1 MFNPLQPNN
10 NDTQNFRV
18 PTPSIPQQRDL
29 LIPHDGIKSHGFLG
43 NSISG
48 VQDQKKK
55 GKNDDEVINVK
66 KFVHREIERQRRQEM
81 ANLSGSLRTLLP
93 PQYIKIGNSKN
104 SKLDNLSNFTV
115 TVNHF
120 PDGVEILIETEFE
133 AKQGFPPSRIL
144 RELLQRGFNIVS
156 CVSTRTDEKRSL
168 HRIQL
173 EASNL
178 TFKDL
183 SGLQERLTHVMN
195 CTNGSC

>member
-1 MFNPLQPNN
+1 MCDSLQQAVNYIKDMQNN
-10 NDTQNFRV
+10 IYQLR
-18 PTPSIPQQRDL
+18 SQRDNML
-29 LIPHDGIKSHGFLG
+29 
-43 NSISG
+43 
-48 VQDQKKK
+48 KKK
-55 GKNDDEVINVK
+55 SAHDQIGK
-66 KFVHREIERQRRQEM
+66 
-81 ANLSGSLRTLLP
+81 
-93 PQYIKIGNSKN
+93 SKN